1 MVGNFLADTV
11 DGKAH
16 ADDRTGVRLGIDI
29 HRFID
34 TFTDGHAR
42 VLQSRKLLYPYFSKY
57 AGVVQDIF
65 YDHFLA
71 SEWERYSDEGL
82 TDFAARVYSILG
94 QYSQWYNERAR
105 RTYLY
110 MSTHHWLE
118 SYATEA
124 GIDRALIGMSHRA
137 KFDSNMENSMP
148 ALHENREALRNHF
161 LEFFPLLIAAVEE
174 TYSDE
179 AKKLA

>member
-16 ADDRTGVRLGIDI
+16 ADDQTGVRLGIDI

-34 TFTDGHAR
+34 TFTDGHET

-57 AGVVQDIF
+57 ASVVQDIF

-71 SEWERYSDEGL
+71 SEWHRYSDEAL
-82 TDFAARVYSILG
+82 ADFAARVYRILG
-94 QYSQWYNERAR
+94 RYSQWYNERAR

-137 KFDSNMENSMP
+137 KFASNMENSLP
-148 ALHENREALRNHF
+148 ALHENRGEMRDHF
-161 LEFFPLLIAAVEE
+161 MEFFPLLIAAVEE
-174 TYSDE
+174 NFGE
-179 AKKLA
+179 AAKKFA

>member
-16 ADDRTGVRLGIDI
+16 AEDQTGVRLGIDI

-34 TFTDGHAR
+34 TFTDSHET
-42 VLQSRKLLYPYFSKY
+42 VLNSRKLLYPYFSKY
-57 AGVVQDIF
+57 AAVVQDIF

-71 SEWERYSDEGL
+71 SEWHRYSDEPL
-82 TDFAARVYSILG
+82 TAFAARVYRILG
-94 QYSQWYNERAR
+94 RYSQWYNERAR

-110 MSTHHWLE
+110 MSTHRWLE

-124 GIDRALIGMSHRA
+124 GIDRALKGMSHRA
-137 KFDSNMENSMP
+137 KFASNMENSMP
-148 ALHENREALRNHF
+148 ALHDNREALHNHF
-161 LEFFPLLIAAVEE
+161 LQFFPLLIAAVEE
-174 TYSDE
+174 QFGDE
-179 AKKLA
+179 AKKFA